1 MGAAGSYDR
10 DVNEGGS
17 TREESLF
24 VPARPIPEPISNQ
37 LDNRNAKFVIQS

>member
-1 MGAAGSYDR
+1 MGAPVLMTEMLMKADQQ
-10 DVNEGGS
+10 EKK
-17 TREESLF
+17 SLF